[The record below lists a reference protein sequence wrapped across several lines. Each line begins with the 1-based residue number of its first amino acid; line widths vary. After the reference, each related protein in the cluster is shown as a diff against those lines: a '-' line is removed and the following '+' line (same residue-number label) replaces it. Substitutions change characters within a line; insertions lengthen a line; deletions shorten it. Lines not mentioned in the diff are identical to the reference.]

1 MKKYEKRMAG
11 VLPKG
16 YSAAMAR
23 GQMKAQAS
31 SASLEPASPAKLKKR
46 VGSKDS
52 RDSFKV
58 DTTKLVR
65 KLPTVNR

>member
-23 GQMKAQAS
+23 GQLKAQAS

-52 RDSFKV
+52 RDKF

-65 KLPTVNR
+65 KLPTINR